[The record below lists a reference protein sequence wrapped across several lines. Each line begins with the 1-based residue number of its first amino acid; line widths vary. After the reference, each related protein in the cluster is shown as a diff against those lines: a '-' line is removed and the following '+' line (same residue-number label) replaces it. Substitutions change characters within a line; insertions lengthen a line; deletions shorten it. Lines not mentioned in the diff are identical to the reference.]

1 MGNVGPC
8 GPCSEIHIDLRDIEE
23 KNKINGAT
31 LVNKSHPEVIEL
43 WNLVFIQ
50 YNRNADGSLAL
61 LPHKHV
67 DTGMGLER
75 LTRVLQNVNS
85 NYDTDLSNH

>member
-1 MGNVGPC
+1 MAASFYLLIMFYLVIKDNFGKWVIWDHQVHV
-8 GPCSEIHIDLRDIEE
+8 EIHIDLRDIER

-50 YNRNADGSLAL
+50 YNRNADGSL
-61 LPHKHV
+61 
-67 DTGMGLER
+67 
-75 LTRVLQNVNS
+75 
-85 NYDTDLSNH
+85 